1 MVDAERL
8 RSAILAKMATVIDP
22 ETGVDVV
29 RMRLIEDLQVD
40 DAGHVSYTFR
50 PSSVF
55 CPIAVPLAD
64 AIQRAVAEVPGV
76 TAQEVKVIG
85 FALSDELTA
94 WLKQALEDR
103 LNKPK
108 EQAGEGHA
116 EANPTAKE

>member
-1 MVDAERL
+1 MIDPDQL
-8 RSAILAKMATVIDP
+8 RVAILEKLAKIIDP

-29 RMRLIEDLQVD
+29 HMRLIEDLIVD
-40 DAGHVSYTFR
+40 EGGHVSYTFR

-55 CPIAVPLAD
+55 CPIAVPLVD

-76 TAQEVKVIG
+76 TSQDVKVIG

-103 LNKPK
+103 QNKPK
-108 EQAGEGHA
+108 E
-116 EANPTAKE
+116 